1 MGTLAE
7 TEDPKSPLLDTKPKC
22 QVAIIKPL
30 FPLFYYFSKKKKK
43 KTEKQQQQQK
53 QKQKNPDC

>member
-1 MGTLAE
+1 MGTLPE
-7 TEDPKSPLLDTKPKC
+7 TEDLKSPLLDAKPKC

-30 FPLFYYFSKKKKK
+30 FLCFITFLKGKK

-53 QKQKNPDC
+53 QKKP